1 MVKQLSI
8 LSGVSNAEHIPAL
21 KAEASPLLNEGGFSS
36 LFVGAQSV
44 SLAST
49 EELSESLN
57 EGDDASV
64 ALIKDFDQEIIESV
78 IPQLQLKDDSLSS
91 YSVVVESLEKETLPL
106 TEIEELDLM
115 AEFIQK
121 MPGAVEVSAWTEDP
135 KGKLDLT
142 RVDVES
148 PIKNDAKA
156 SDFSSLI
163 LFQPLEADKKYVL
176 SEDKIRSPINLTDK
190 MTGSAMNPIVRPTI
204 PLSKSVS
211 VFSFISGEPNSF
223 GEKSSAFSSQ
233 QNDAFWIKQTL
244 VKQGN
249 VLSQSPM
256 VFSEIMPDTERKEK
270 ILGELGIGFDRR
282 SELPLSMQTIGTN
295 VRSQRWGQELGQRL
309 VFMVNKDI
317 KEAKIKLSPE
327 KLGPIQIKI
336 TLDKDQQMSITIV
349 AQNGTTRGLLENA
362 IPKLRE
368 MLEDSNAEVVNV
380 DVNEDSN
387 AENYSESKDKG
398 TPQNK
403 IGMQSEGSVEQDKV
417 VSRLVQ
423 SSDNIV
429 DYYA

>member
-1 MVKQLSI
+1 M

-21 KAEASPLLNEGGFSS
+21 KTEASPLLNEGGFSS

-49 EELSESLN
+49 EELSEN
-57 EGDDASV
+57 RNVGDDASV
-64 ALIKDFDQEIIESV
+64 TLINDFDQEIIESV

-91 YSVVVESLEKETLPL
+91 YSVVVENLEKETLAL

-148 PIKNDAKA
+148 PINNDDAKA
-156 SDFSSLI
+156 SDFSSLM
-163 LFQPLEADKKYVL
+163 LYQPSEADKKYVL
-176 SEDKIRSPINLTDK
+176 SENKIRSPINLTDR
-190 MTGSAMNPIVRPTI
+190 MASSAINPIVSPTI
-204 PLSKSVS
+204 SLSKSVP
-211 VFSFISGEPNSF
+211 VFGFTNGESNSF

-233 QNDAFWIKQTL
+233 QNDGFWIKQTL
-244 VKQGN
+244 AKQGN
-249 VLSQSPM
+249 VLAQSPT
-256 VFSEIMPDTERKEK
+256 VFSEMMSDTEKKEK
-270 ILGELGIGFDRR
+270 VLGELGIGFDRR

-317 KEAKIKLSPE
+317 KEAKITLSPE

-336 TLDKDQQMSITIV
+336 MLDKDQQMSITIV

-368 MLEDSNAEVVNV
+368 ILEDSNAEVVNV

-387 AENYSESKDKG
+387 AEYYSESKDKG

-403 IGMQSEGSVEQDKV
+403 IGMQSEGSVEQEKPA
-417 VSRLVQ
+417 SRLIQ